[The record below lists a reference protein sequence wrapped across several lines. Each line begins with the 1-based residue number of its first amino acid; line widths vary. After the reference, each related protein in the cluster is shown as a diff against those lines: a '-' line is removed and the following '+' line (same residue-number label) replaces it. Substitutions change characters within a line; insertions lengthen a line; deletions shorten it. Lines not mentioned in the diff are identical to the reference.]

1 MRSNFI
7 WNRDWVSAEE
17 LSKPAPAAA
26 KVKAEAKGAPA
37 PAAAKA
43 VTPKV
48 QAPAA
53 ANVTSTEAPAPAA
66 AEVVATEAPAPAEAQ
81 PAASTSPISPL
92 VAECLQE
99 EPAAGAAEVTEAI
112 DAAIAIDVDQLM
124 ASGTADATVVC
135 KAVAASGSELDAVQ
149 CVSSLDQVPPVPA
162 MLFSRGG
169 GADSNATLAA
179 ALGGKALNLCT
190 YRQCQE
196 VKMSGGAKKFCFLH
210 NRLHD
215 NTRNDFKDQGQIKE
229 FNCLNKKK
237 DAQELWNAMDLK
249 AEAKLL
255 AHGETTL
262 VDPSAPQR
270 GKPTGRMDVVQ
281 FLASVSLTSGLDD
294 VVQAPSPRQYGIEK
308 LVDHIPDF
316 PPF

>member
-1 MRSNFI
+1 M
-7 WNRDWVSAEE
+7 SAEE
-17 LSKPAPAAA
+17 VKAGAAA
-26 KVKAEAKGAPA
+26 KVKEEPKGAPA

-149 CVSSLDQVPPVPA
+149 CVSSLDQVPPVPVPA

-229 FNCLNKKK
+229 FNSLNKKK

-308 LVDHIPDF
+308 LVDPIPDF
-316 PPF
+316 STF